1 MPALDDALIFDP
13 AHETPPA
20 WRLIS
25 DRVMGGISDGKLS
38 RERVAGRPAVRLRGG
53 VSLENDGGFL
63 QIARDLAPDGATVD
77 ARGWHGIALDVIGN
91 GATYNL
97 HLRTPDI
104 ARPWQSYRHSFAA
117 EPQWRTVELPFAAF
131 TPHRIAAPLDIG
143 RLRRIGIVAIGRAFD
158 ADVAVGVMRF
168 YGDGRP

>member
-1 MPALDDALIFDP
+1 MPGPDDALIFDP
-13 AHETPPA
+13 ARETPPA

-25 DRVMGGISDGKLS
+25 DGVMGGVSDGS
-38 RERVAGRPAVRLRGG
+38 VRRETVAGRPAVRLRGA
-53 VSLENDGGFL
+53 VRLENDGGFV
-63 QIARDLAPDGATVD
+63 QIARDLAPDGTAVD

-91 GATYNL
+91 GASYNL

-104 ARPWQSYRHSFAA
+104 ARPWQSYRHSFVAGP
-117 EPQWRTVELPFAAF
+117 EWRRVELPFAAF

-168 YGDGRP
+168 YADERP